1 MAREIKIK
9 DIAGLMERE
18 IQQTVAIAAFELKG
32 KVKEQTPEFI
42 NYTQDEIDSMP
53 EFYRVPGQAKAIPL
67 KESAQNHVAGQ
78 LREAWQMDVGKFRAT
93 VTNNKEYA
101 EPVLYGTNL
110 PPSWRGKYRTRQDP
124 PTVPGFPDLIVKEIA
139 TKRVPKIIEAF
150 RRRN

>member
-18 IQQTVAIAAFELKG
+18 IQHTVEIAALELTKE
-32 KVKEQTPEFI
+32 VKEQTPVFK

-67 KESAQNHVAGQ
+67 KESAANHVGGD
-78 LREAWQMDVGKFRAT
+78 LRKAWQTDIGKFRAT
-93 VTNNKEYA
+93 VTNNMEYA
-101 EPVLYGTNL
+101 EPVLYGNNL
-110 PPSWRGKYRTRQDP
+110 PPSWRGQYRTRQN
-124 PTVPGFPDLIVKEIA
+124 TVPGFPDLIVKKIA
-139 TKRVPKIIEAF
+139 TQRVPKIIEAF